1 MIGPGEQRADQL
13 GSPQLSVAHRA
24 KRRAARVLRRIGEIA
39 RRGPCDVDTPMAASF
54 DYRARRESRDTS
66 AMDETKII
74 AAILCAQT
82 IVLEDVARDPIGK
95 TVDFYERI
103 LAELRARG
111 HGGPASD
118 APPRQR
124 PA

>member
-1 MIGPGEQRADQL
+1 
-13 GSPQLSVAHRA
+13 
-24 KRRAARVLRRIGEIA
+24 
-39 RRGPCDVDTPMAASF
+39 MAACL
-54 DYRARRESRDTS
+54 DYRARCKSKDTS

-82 IVLEDVARDPIGK
+82 IVLEDVACDPIGK

-111 HGGPASD
+111 YGGPASD
-118 APPRQR
+118 APPQQDL
-124 PA
+124 A

>member
-1 MIGPGEQRADQL
+1 
-13 GSPQLSVAHRA
+13 
-24 KRRAARVLRRIGEIA
+24 
-39 RRGPCDVDTPMAASF
+39 MAASF
-54 DYRARRESRDTS
+54 DYRARRKSRGTS

-111 HGGPASD
+111 HGGPAGD
-118 APPRQR
+118 AAARTR
-124 PA
+124 LISSVSSVWAGSRRDR

>member
-1 MIGPGEQRADQL
+1 
-13 GSPQLSVAHRA
+13 
-24 KRRAARVLRRIGEIA
+24 
-39 RRGPCDVDTPMAASF
+39 MAASF
-54 DYRARRESRDTS
+54 DYRARRKSRGTS

-103 LAELRARG
+103 LAELRERG
-111 HGGPASD
+111 HGGPATG
-118 APPRQR
+118 ALPQQR